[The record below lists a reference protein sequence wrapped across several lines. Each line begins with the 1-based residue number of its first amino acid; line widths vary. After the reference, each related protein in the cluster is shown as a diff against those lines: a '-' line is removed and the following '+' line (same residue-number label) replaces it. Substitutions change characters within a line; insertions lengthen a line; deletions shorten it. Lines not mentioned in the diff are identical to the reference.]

1 MGENTKSL
9 KCLNHNTK
17 KMKYR
22 VSSTIKAETIET
34 NRKHLNIATLT

>member
-22 VSSTIKAETIET
+22 VSSTIKAETIKT
-34 NRKHLNIATLT
+34 NRNHLNTANLT